1 MKKIILGL
9 AALIMMLAACNTR
22 NEQGTAA
29 NDTAQSE
36 APAASESQD
45 NGGWLKQTTIRTEK
59 PMVVDFY
66 ATWCGPCKQLAP
78 ILDEIEQ
85 NHKGEVIFK
94 RIDVDQEPDLAAE
107 FNIEAI
113 PLLMFI
119 TPAGEYQTL
128 MGLQDPEV
136 IEAKIKELLAR
147 SGSAA

>member
-1 MKKIILGL
+1 MKKIIFGL
-9 AALIMMLAACNTR
+9 AALTMMLAACNTKS
-22 NEQGTAA
+22 EQGTAA
-29 NDTAQSE
+29 NESAQSE
-36 APAASESQD
+36 APAANESRD
-45 NGGWLKQTTIRTEK
+45 NDGWLKQTTIMTEK

-85 NHKGEVIFK
+85 NHKGEVMFK
-94 RIDVDQEPDLAAE
+94 RIDVDQEPDLASE

-119 TPAGEYQTL
+119 TPSGEYQTL
-128 MGLQDPEV
+128 IGLQDPEV
-136 IEAKIKELLAR
+136 IEAKIKELLTR